1 MLEATI
7 DSLLSP
13 ADFDELIHQ
22 EVGKLWWE
30 DHASII
36 TYIQGEPTANG
47 MRAFSLEHC
56 YFAERFPRWFGNI
69 VSNCPILK
77 ARQYMI
83 ENMFVEEVKD
93 PSIEAGHYESMVDF
107 AVATGAKRQDV
118 YDYKPSITQIMA
130 THYWDDISRTKPWLE
145 AFAGVGGLEFTN
157 SAKLADRYNQTPLNS
172 RENFHKF
179 AGKSKMTA
187 TDMAHWE
194 AATEADT
201 GEDGHGQQT
210 INILTQYADTVEQQ
224 QGVLDA
230 MLESIGVFKF
240 QYDLIGK
247 MAFEADRRA
256 PN

>member
-1 MLEATI
+1 MTGPTI
-7 DSLLSP
+7 DKLLP
-13 ADFDELIHQ
+13 AAEFDELIHQ

-36 TYIQGEPTANG
+36 TYIQGNPTADG

-69 VSNCPILK
+69 VSNCPVLA

-93 PSIEAGHYESMVDF
+93 PAIDAGHYESMVDF
-107 AVATGAKRQDV
+107 AVATGANRQDV
-118 YDYKPSITQIMA
+118 YDYRPSITQIMA
-130 THYWDDISRTKPWLE
+130 THYWDNISRTRPWLE

-172 RENFHKF
+172 RENFLKF

-210 INILTQYADTVEQQ
+210 INIVTQYADTAEKQ
-224 QGVLDA
+224 QGVLKA

-247 MAFEADRRA
+247 MAFAADKKA
-256 PN
+256 AA